1 MTWRYRQ
8 FVQGVLF
15 DDHDK
20 ESTVESSDEEFVPPA
35 MEEPERS
42 YKRRLSAKE
51 VNDVRFVIVLFR
63 CHVGPQRSASAGAH
77 SLARVC
83 TVADAQP
90 DAAAADADVD
100 ATSGTEDAVHVLRA
114 AAAAAVSPL
123 LARRLPPQLSRS
135 PASAPADTA
144 DTASRAIAAQSPA
157 DGPLLQQLAALP
169 LFDARAVAAQLPR
182 AVDFAA
188 VSRACDLIDQLV
200 AKLPPSPPSTKKAD
214 FV

>member
-63 CHVGPQRSASAGAH
+63 CHVGPQRSASAGA
-77 SLARVC
+77 
-83 TVADAQP
+83 QP

-123 LARRLPPQLSRS
+123 FARRLPPQLSRS

-144 DTASRAIAAQSPA
+144 DTASRAIARAIARRRSAAAAACRASSLRRPRCCRATPA
-157 DGPLLQQLAALP
+157 RRRLCRG
-169 LFDARAVAAQLPR
+169 
-182 AVDFAA
+182 FAG
-188 VSRACDLIDQLV
+188 V
-200 AKLPPSPPSTKKAD
+200 
-214 FV
+214 

>member
-123 LARRLPPQLSRS
+123 FARRLPPQLSRS

-144 DTASRAIAAQSPA
+144 DTASRAIARAIARRRSAAAAACRASSLRRPRCCRATPA
-157 DGPLLQQLAALP
+157 RRRLCRG
-169 LFDARAVAAQLPR
+169 
-182 AVDFAA
+182 FAG
-188 VSRACDLIDQLV
+188 V
-200 AKLPPSPPSTKKAD
+200 
-214 FV
+214 